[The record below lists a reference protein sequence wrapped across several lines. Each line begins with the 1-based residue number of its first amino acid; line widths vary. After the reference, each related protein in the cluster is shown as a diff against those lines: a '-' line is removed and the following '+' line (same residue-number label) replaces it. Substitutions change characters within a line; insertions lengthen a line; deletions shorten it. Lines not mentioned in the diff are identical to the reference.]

1 MGKQIKLDDKIYD
14 LDDLSPEAKS
24 NALFF
29 QFAKNRIDQLTN
41 TCAVLERAKRSY
53 ISSLKNEVM
62 SQKSGFIIEDD

>member
-1 MGKQIKLDDKIYD
+1 MGQQIKLDDKIYD

-41 TCAVLERAKRSY
+41 TCAGL
-53 ISSLKNEVM
+53 
-62 SQKSGFIIEDD
+62 F